1 MISKIAALLLF
12 LPLAVSAQIAAGG
25 AVAPRPH
32 DSHDNLTITV
42 DPYIIAE
49 RYKDT
54 FGKSSPYP
62 AGIIAVDVSFEN
74 NNDIPIRVTLDSIRL
89 VISLP
94 GTSRQRLGALSPEEV
109 ADRAILTTTNEP
121 KVPRP
126 FPFPGTGKNTK
137 KSKEWNE
144 MDTLLSSVA
153 LSTDIVAP
161 HGSMHG
167 FLYFDMDHDFSAIR
181 SAHLYV
187 PDLTFMTNKKALFY
201 FEIDLATAPRR

>member
-1 MISKIAALLLF
+1 MIARIAALLLIY
-12 LPLAVSAQIAAGG
+12 PLAATAQTANSGAA
-25 AVAPRPH
+25 APRPH
-32 DSHDNLTITV
+32 DSHDNLTITA
-42 DPYIIAE
+42 DPYITAE

-54 FGKSSPYP
+54 FGKNSPYP

-74 NNDIPIRVTLDSIRL
+74 NNDIPIRISPDTIRL

-94 GTSRQRLGALSPEEV
+94 SASRQRLGALSPEEV

-121 KVPRP
+121 KVARP
-126 FPFPGTGKNTK
+126 FPLPGMNRNK
-137 KSKEWNE
+137 KGKEWNE

-153 LSTDIVAP
+153 LSSDIVAP

-181 SAHLYV
+181 NSHLYI
-187 PDLTFMTNKKALFY
+187 PDLVFMTNKKALFY
-201 FEIDLATAPRR
+201 FEIDLASAPGR